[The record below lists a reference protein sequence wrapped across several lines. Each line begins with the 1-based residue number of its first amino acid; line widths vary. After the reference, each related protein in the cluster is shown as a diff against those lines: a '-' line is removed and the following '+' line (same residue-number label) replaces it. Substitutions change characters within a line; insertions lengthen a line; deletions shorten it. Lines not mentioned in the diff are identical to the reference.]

1 LGRVL
6 VTGGRGFIG
15 RRLVTRLE
23 ALGHEVGV
31 LTRGRPSHPREVQ
44 GDLQDGASLARAC
57 AGIHTVFHCAGHAH
71 AFSAMGEDEA
81 RRHHA
86 VNALGTR
93 AMAEAAAAAGVQR
106 FVFLSS
112 VKAMGEPGARCIDE
126 TCPLPPET
134 DYGRAKRAG
143 EVALHEVATR
153 SAMHAVSLRLAMV
166 YGAGGRGN
174 LERMA
179 ALVRKG
185 VFPPLPETSNRRSL
199 VHGDDVIAAMML
211 VAQDPRAA
219 GQTYV
224 VAHPDTASGRQLY
237 DALRAALGLP
247 ARRWAVPYGVLAGL
261 ARLGDG
267 LEALLGRRLPLDSE
281 ALDKLLGSACY
292 LPTRLQ
298 TELGW
303 QPQMDLAAGLREM
316 LGAE

>member
-1 LGRVL
+1 ML

-23 ALGHEVGV
+23 TLGHEVRV